1 MQYRIDKKFLLD
13 RLSIWDSF
21 LKRKVHLIACGGTAM
36 TLLDIKNSTKDVDL
50 LVPDLLEYEYLIKI
64 LQQLGYKPISGW
76 GWKRGNEFVFEL
88 FRGNKVHTTELLES
102 PLKRENHIF
111 IREFNYIYLGALN
124 YYDLIISK
132 LFRFSAVDIQDCL
145 CLIKDKKEKID
156 INKLEK
162 RFQNTASF
170 DVSEEK
176 LYINLSFFLILLKKE
191 GLIDKT

>member
-102 PLKRENHIF
+102 PLKREN
-111 IREFNYIYLGALN
+111 
-124 YYDLIISK
+124 
-132 LFRFSAVDIQDCL
+132 LFL
-145 CLIKDKKEKID
+145 
-156 INKLEK
+156 
-162 RFQNTASF
+162 
-170 DVSEEK
+170 
-176 LYINLSFFLILLKKE
+176 
-191 GLIDKT
+191 